1 MLGSRRAFVVG
12 AMASL
17 AGCGPQAPQYQDALA
32 DIARTRTDDV
42 PLDVPVRAGPTQAVT
57 FGSNVEAYLK
67 YHEEGVKY
75 AASVGAGQKLLAESH
90 PQVLVDGGI
99 SILRRRY
106 PNLKSVDDLASAKRQ
121 GFATTFVL
129 DIRTKAGILPGS
141 QTTVDL
147 IIIAFDAQLKPIS
160 RIVGHG
166 AITIQPYVVPD
177 VGAAN
182 RQALGELDAKAQHLL
197 N

>member
-1 MLGSRRAFVVG
+1 MLGSRRAFIVG
-12 AMASL
+12 AVASL

-42 PLDVPVRAGPTQAVT
+42 PLDVAVRAGPTQAVT

-67 YHEEGVKY
+67 YNDEGVKY
-75 AASVGAGQKLLAESH
+75 AASVGANPNLLADYKA
-90 PQVLVDGGI
+90 QVLVDGGI
-99 SILRRRY
+99 AILRRRY
-106 PNLKSVDDLASAKRQ
+106 PNLKSVDDLASAQRQ

-129 DIRTKAGILPGS
+129 DIRAKAGVLPGS
-141 QTTVDL
+141 QTTIDL
-147 IIIAFDAQLKPIS
+147 IIIAFDQQIKPVS

-166 AITIQPYVVPD
+166 AITIQPYVAPD
-177 VGAAN
+177 IRPAN
-182 RQALGELDAKAQHLL
+182 RQALGELDAKAQQLL